1 LGNKEDIEMTTTL
14 SKAQTTGLGAVF
26 DQVAET
32 INHNPGKALAHF
44 EVQSRQIRGLHSEV
58 ETRDFILT
66 VDEPKSLGG
75 QDLGPNPVELIL
87 AAIASCQEITY
98 RLYADRLG
106 IPLKGVSVS
115 VKGDIDLRG
124 LFALDPGVR
133 PGLRGLDIQVDLNS
147 PASQAELDRLKR
159 TVDTHCP
166 VLDIIRNATPVIART
181 LRQSDGSPVDTPMF
195 AGLAG

>member
-1 LGNKEDIEMTTTL
+1 MTATL

-32 INHNPGKALAHF
+32 IHHNPGKALAHF

-75 QDLGPNPVELIL
+75 QDFGPNPVELIL

-98 RLYADRLG
+98 RLYADRLC

-115 VKGDIDLRG
+115 VKGDI
-124 LFALDPGVR
+124 AV
-133 PGLRGLDIQVDLNS
+133 S
-147 PASQAELDRLKR
+147 Y
-159 TVDTHCP
+159 TH
-166 VLDIIRNATPVIART
+166 LT
-181 LRQSDGSPVDTPMF
+181 LPQK
-195 AGLAG
+195 

>member
-1 LGNKEDIEMTTTL
+1 MTTILTT
-14 SKAQTTGLGAVF
+14 SQPTGLAVIF
-26 DQVAET
+26 DQLAET
-32 INHNPGKALAHF
+32 IDREPGKAIAHF
-44 EVQSRQIRGLHSEV
+44 DVQSRQIKGLHSEV
-58 ETRDFILT
+58 ETRDFMLT

-75 QDLGPNPVELIL
+75 QNLGPNPVELVL

-106 IPLKGVSVS
+106 IPLDGVSVA

-124 LFALDPGVR
+124 LFALDPGIR
-133 PGLRGLDIQVDLNS
+133 PGLRGLDIQVELDS
-147 PASQAELDRLKR
+147 TAPAAELDRLKR
-159 TVDTHCP
+159 TVDAHCP

-181 LRQSDGSPVDTPMF
+181 QRQSDGEPVDTPLF

>member
-1 LGNKEDIEMTTTL
+1 MTATL

-32 INHNPGKALAHF
+32 IHHNPGKALAHF

-75 QDLGPNPVELIL
+75 QDLGPNPIELIL

-133 PGLRGLDIQVDLNS
+133 PGLRGLDIQVDLDS
-147 PASQAELDRLKR
+147 TASQAELDRLKR
-159 TVDTHCP
+159 TVDAHCP

-181 LRQSDGSPVDTPMF
+181 QRQSDGSPIDTPLF

>member
-58 ETRDFILT
+58 ETRDFIFT

>member
-1 LGNKEDIEMTTTL
+1 MTTTL

-58 ETRDFILT
+58 ETRDFIFT